1 MIKPEPSQ
9 LFQIKKE
16 PLPPQWK
23 NPKDCSPVKIKKELP
38 KSTKK
43 ESNTLL
49 EPEEKPPKKGT
60 LTNYFK
66 PISKESKTEPQ
77 NNTSKRKQDS
87 TETSSQKKN

>member
-23 NPKDCSPVKIKKELP
+23 NPKDFSPVKIKKELP
-38 KSTKK
+38 KSTNK
-43 ESNTLL
+43 ESDTLL
-49 EPEEKPPKKGT
+49 KPEEKPPKKGT

-77 NNTSKRKQDS
+77 
-87 TETSSQKKN
+87 